1 MNLFSWSRVILSYLC
16 AENNQWKI
24 SDSSVTAH
32 FSNIAVP
39 KKNISMHKI
48 PFLSEESPIKKKGT
62 KRIDF
67 LLERRKTGAGETLL
81 VVLAPL
87 YCKRFWKPIDSE
99 LNLRHEL
106 KKDDIGVCFHPW
118 QEIILPCYPIY
129 LCFKWLILWWNMPFL
144 AHGWRSHAMGFW
156 WHSNDARSLTH
167 SILINLFI

>member
-1 MNLFSWSRVILSYLC
+1 MENIWQLCYSTLQQHSCPQKEHIDAQDSIFKRGKPYKEGNKEDRLC
-16 AENNQWKI
+16 AG
-24 SDSSVTAH
+24 
-32 FSNIAVP
+32 
-39 KKNISMHKI
+39 
-48 PFLSEESPIKKKGT
+48 EEKDI
-62 KRIDF
+62 
-67 LLERRKTGAGETLL
+67 GAGETLL